1 MLLVLTL
8 PVCCC
13 ALLKLNLLYMYFI
26 KKIYIYPCVA
36 PTFSFQWNK
45 EILNNN
51 NHYNHSN
58 SHDNEMVIKR
68 KPLT

>member
-1 MLLVLTL
+1 M
-8 PVCCC
+8 CG
-13 ALLKLNLLYMYFI
+13 I
-26 KKIYIYPCVA
+26 H
-36 PTFSFQWNK
+36 FSFKWNK

-51 NHYNHSN
+51 NHHNYSN